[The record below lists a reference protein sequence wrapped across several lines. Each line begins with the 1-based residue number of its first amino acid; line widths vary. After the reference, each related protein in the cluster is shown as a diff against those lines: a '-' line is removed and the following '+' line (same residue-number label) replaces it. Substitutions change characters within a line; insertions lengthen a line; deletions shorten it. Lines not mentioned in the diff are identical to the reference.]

1 MKKLTYLFAALGL
14 FMFTACGGASEEAAT
29 EAATEVAV
37 CANTGEPCLDDHSC
51 CAVKEEGAEGAEGGE
66 GDAAHD
72 HSEGADHGHDHSDGA
87 DNNHEH

>member
-14 FMFTACGGASEEAAT
+14 FMFTACGGGASEESAT

-51 CAVKEEGAEGAEGGE
+51 CAVKEEAACCCGDATCDGSCHGEE
-66 GDAAHD
+66 GDAA
-72 HSEGADHGHDHSDGA
+72 HDHSDGA